1 MEILLSIITTSE
13 CSSTPSPFS
22 IHTSY
27 TYTGTK
33 PGPRAM
39 PGRAGIWA
47 AAGGVGGVGV
57 VEGGSGK
64 GSP

>member
-1 MEILLSIITTSE
+1 
-13 CSSTPSPFS
+13 
-22 IHTSY
+22 
-27 TYTGTK
+27 
-33 PGPRAM
+33 M